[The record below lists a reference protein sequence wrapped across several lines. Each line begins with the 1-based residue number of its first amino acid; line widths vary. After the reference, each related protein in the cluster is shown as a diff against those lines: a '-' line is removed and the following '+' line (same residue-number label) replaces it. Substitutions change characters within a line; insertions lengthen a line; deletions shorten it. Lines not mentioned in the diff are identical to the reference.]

1 MSDDDDDKQETR
13 AEPTTIAKIKAR
25 AALIAA
31 VAALI
36 TAAGSWF
43 KPQDTK
49 VSKGIYDELVS
60 QVKDVSS
67 AVAQNHADNVALTK
81 YVEGYMHWQEMNLH
95 CPVGYLFDGSRCML
109 MVPVGSTPT
118 SEATATA
125 TGAGHAPAWHPPRV
139 TAPIASATPPPFVT
153 PATPASAPFAVS
165 VASAAP
171 DSSALAQVAPPRPP
185 PPSPPPQF
193 RSPPSFTDVASK

>member
-1 MSDDDDDKQETR
+1 MAEDDGDKQEVKT
-13 AEPTTIAKIKAR
+13 EPTTIDKIR
-25 AALIAA
+25 AHATLIAA
-31 VAALI
+31 IAALA

-49 VSKGIYDELVS
+49 VSKGIYDELVA
-60 QVKDVSS
+60 QVKDVTK

-95 CPVGYLFDGSRCML
+95 CPIGYLFDGSRCML
-109 MVPVGSTPT
+109 MVPVETSMISEPSATVRGSNPAPT
-118 SEATATA
+118 
-125 TGAGHAPAWHPPRV
+125 WRPPRV
-139 TAPIASATPPPFVT
+139 TAAISSAPPPFVT
-153 PATPASAPFAVS
+153 PAASASAPFIMSVS
-165 VASAAP
+165 SAAP
-171 DSSALAQVAPPRPP
+171 NSSTLAQVTPPRPP